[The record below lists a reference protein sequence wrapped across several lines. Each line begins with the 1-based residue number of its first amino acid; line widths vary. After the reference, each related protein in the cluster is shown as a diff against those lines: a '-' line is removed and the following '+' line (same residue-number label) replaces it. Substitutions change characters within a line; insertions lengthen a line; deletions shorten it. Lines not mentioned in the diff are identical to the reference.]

1 MSIDHAI
8 HHAIHHP
15 IYHPIYHQLDRRAFL
30 RSAATHMATLAAAL
44 AALPAGPSLAAS
56 AQAATV
62 DAPMRRKIPGTSELL
77 PVIGMGTADT
87 FNVGQGADERGPLTE
102 VLGMLLQR
110 IPRAVIDTAP
120 SYGSAEAV
128 TGDLLQAANAR
139 GKVFVAT
146 KISTSA
152 ANARAQFTRSLTD
165 LHADSVDLLQV
176 HNLIDW
182 RDNLKLLRQW
192 KEQGK
197 TRYIGIT
204 HYREDAHAELTQIL
218 RAEKL
223 DFLQVNYS
231 LAERNA
237 EKTLLPLCEERGVAV
252 LVNRPFQDGRLFAA
266 VRGKP
271 VPDWA
276 GEIDCAS
283 WAQLFL
289 KFIVSHPAVTVAIPA
304 TSKPK
309 NMADN
314 LGAGFGRMPDTRER
328 ARIAAALA

>member
-1 MSIDHAI
+1 M
-8 HHAIHHP
+8 P
-15 IYHPIYHQLDRRAFL
+15 IDRRTFL
-30 RSAATHMATLAAAL
+30 GISTALATLRAAPAL
-44 AALPAGPSLAAS
+44 AAV
-56 AQAATV
+56 QAATV
-62 DAPMRRKIPGTSELL
+62 EAPMRRKIPGTNEQL

-87 FNVGQGADERGPLTE
+87 FNVGRTSEERAPLGE
-102 VLGMLLQR
+102 VLAMLLQR
-110 IPRAVIDTAP
+110 IPHAVVDTAP
-120 SYGSAEAV
+120 SYGSAEVV

-139 GKVFVAT
+139 RNVFVAT
-146 KISTSA
+146 KISSGA
-152 ANARAQFTRSLTD
+152 PNAIEQFTQSRANLRSD
-165 LHADSVDLLQV
+165 VVDLLQV

-182 RDNLKLLRQW
+182 QNNLKLLRQL
-192 KEQGK
+192 KAQGK

-204 HYREDAHAELTQIL
+204 HYREDAHDTLAQIL
-218 RAEKL
+218 RTEKV

-252 LVNRPFQDGRLFAA
+252 LINRPFQDGRLFAA

-271 VPDWA
+271 LPDWA
-276 GEIDCAS
+276 GEIDCTS
-283 WAQLFL
+283 WGQLFL
-289 KFIVSHPAVTVAIPA
+289 KFIVSHPAVTAAIPA

-314 LGAGFGRMPDTRER
+314 LGAAFGRMPDTRER

>member
-1 MSIDHAI
+1 M
-8 HHAIHHP
+8 P
-15 IYHPIYHQLDRRAFL
+15 IDRRTFL
-30 RSAATHMATLAAAL
+30 GMSAGL
-44 AALPAGPSLAAS
+44 AALPVGPALAA

-62 DAPMRRKIPGTSELL
+62 EAPMRRKVPASGEAI

-87 FNVGQGADERGPLTE
+87 FNVGRGSDDRAALTE
-102 VLGMLLQR
+102 VLAALLQR
-110 IPRAVIDTAP
+110 IPKPVIDTAP

-128 TGDLLQAANAR
+128 TGDLLQDAGAR

-152 ANARAQFTRSLTD
+152 VNAMAQFTRSRAE
-165 LHADSVDLLQV
+165 LHSDSVDLLQV

-204 HYREDAHAELTQIL
+204 HYREDAHEELARIL
-218 RAEKL
+218 RSEKL

-231 LAERNA
+231 LGERNA

-252 LVNRPFQDGRLFAA
+252 LVNRPFQDGRLFSA

-276 GEIDCAS
+276 GEVDCAS

-289 KFIVSHPAVTVAIPA
+289 KFIVSHPAVTAAIPA
-304 TSKPK
+304 TSRPK

-314 LGAGFGRMPDTRER
+314 LGAAFGRMPDTRER

>member
-1 MSIDHAI
+1 M
-8 HHAIHHP
+8 P
-15 IYHPIYHQLDRRAFL
+15 IDRRTFL
-30 RSAATHMATLAAAL
+30 GLTATL
-44 AALPAGPSLAAS
+44 AALPAGPALAAT
-56 AQAATV
+56 AHAATLE
-62 DAPMRRKIPGTSELL
+62 APMRRRIPGTGEQL

-87 FNVGQGADERGPLTE
+87 FNVGKSKEERAPQAE
-102 VLGMLLQR
+102 VLAMLLQR
-110 IPRAVIDTAP
+110 IPKAVVDTAP
-120 SYGSAEAV
+120 SYGNAETV

-139 GKVFVAT
+139 GKVFLAT
-146 KISTSA
+146 KISS
-152 ANARAQFTRSLTD
+152 NASRTVEQFTESRMD
-165 LHADSVDLLQV
+165 LHSDSVDLLQV

-182 RDNLKLLRQW
+182 RNNLRILRLV

-204 HYREDAHAELTQIL
+204 HYRDDAHEELAQIL
-218 RAEKL
+218 RNEKV

-237 EKTLLPLCEERGVAV
+237 EKSLLPLCEERGVAV

-271 VPDWA
+271 LPDWA
-276 GEIDCAS
+276 GEIDCNS
-283 WAQLFL
+283 WGQLFL
-289 KFIVSHPAVTVAIPA
+289 KFIVSHPAVTAAIPA

-314 LGAGFGRMPDTRER
+314 LGAAFGRMPDTRER